1 MDIPPPPGPYASGPH
16 QHPQP
21 YPGPYGPPGQ
31 PPYGPQGQP
40 PYQQWPGPYSPYSRP
55 PVNGFAIASLV
66 FGILC
71 CIPGIGLILG
81 LVGLSQIKKKGERGK
96 GLAIAGSILSALGVV
111 LLVIGVTTGA
121 ARDFVDGFREAARES
136 RSGSFPVDKGGCFN
150 VPDSDLDSATY
161 EYEIDEVP
169 CARPHDAEVFASFRV
184 NNPSFPGDA
193 AVQGLAERKCTA
205 FATSYTEGTS
215 ADLSGAEVVF
225 FVPDRE
231 TWRQGSRHITCL
243 YAAADQSRSLE
254 GSLRGDGTGGRPDGD
269 TDGDTGGGADGGA
282 DGGDSAEV

>member
-1 MDIPPPPGPYASGPH
+1 MDIPPPPGPHPPH
-16 QHPQP
+16 
-21 YPGPYGPPGQ
+21 PGPYGPQGY
-31 PPYGPQGQP
+31 PPQP

-71 CIPGIGLILG
+71 CIPGVGLILG

-96 GLAIAGSILSALGVV
+96 GLAIAGSILSALGIV

-121 ARDFVDGFREAARES
+121 ARDFVDGFKEAARES

-193 AVQGLAERKCTA
+193 AMQGLAERKCTA
-205 FATSYTEGTS
+205 YATSYTEGSS

-243 YAAADQSRSLE
+243 YAAADQARSLE
-254 GSLRGDGTGGRPDGD
+254 GSLRGDGTGGGVGGGTGGRPDG
-269 TDGDTGGGADGGA
+269 GEDGGT